1 MSEASPAIT
10 ARDEALDIAL
20 DECPVEEVLSFLM
33 GNFVGLV
40 VEVCRRNGGADENC
54 EIKIE
59 GGANR
64 DVTIG
69 PRKSAIAR
77 ATGKGE

>member
-1 MSEASPAIT
+1 MSKASPAIT
-10 ARDEALDIAL
+10 ELNEALDIAL

-33 GNFVGLV
+33 GHFVGLV
-40 VEVCRRNGGADENC
+40 VEVCRRNGGVDESS
-54 EIKIE
+54 EIKLE
-59 GGANR
+59 GGSR

-69 PRKSAIAR
+69 PRKAAIAR

>member
-1 MSEASPAIT
+1 MSEASPAMT
-10 ARDEALDIAL
+10 ALDEALDIAL
-20 DECPVEEVLSFLM
+20 DECSVEEVLSFLM

-40 VEVCRRNGGADENC
+40 VEICRRKGGVDESS
-54 EIKIE
+54 EIRLE
-59 GGANR
+59 GGSR

-77 ATGKGE
+77 ATGKGD